1 MLVSSVLYPK
11 QQAFTGYKKDEIV
24 FSVGKIKL
32 KIARDHLLRFSSKT
46 VDFRASRY
54 YEMYYDWLEH
64 DITSAYFG
72 VPLKTAALGR
82 KQLIKTACWV
92 SLLLL
97 LTF

>member
-1 MLVSSVLYPK
+1 M
-11 QQAFTGYKKDEIV
+11 I
-24 FSVGKIKL
+24 
-32 KIARDHLLRFSSKT
+32 
-46 VDFRASRY
+46 
-54 YEMYYDWLEH
+54 YDWRER